1 MRRTFLKNTVLAVA
15 ALSLSTLV
23 YAGEALDRVMNKG
36 VESGHRCQLG
46 AAVFFERQQ

>member
-23 YAGEALDRVMNKG
+23 YAGEALDRRD
-36 VESGHRCQLG
+36 E
-46 AAVFFERQQ
+46 